1 MVRSAGNELREAMAQ
16 GMVVAP
22 GCYDA
27 LSARLI
33 EKHGFRAVDVTG
45 LGISLGYAGRPDM
58 HLLTLTELATVSAR
72 MADSVDIPVIMDG
85 EAGFG
90 DVHSVG
96 RAVHEFERAG
106 VAAIHIEDAGEK
118 RGLEKTGL
126 IPIREMVA
134 KIRAAKDAQQ
144 DPGFVL
150 IARTDAS
157 IVSADEVVKRAKIYA
172 EAGADVIFTVMHGAG
187 ILRNPVEARKMYEEL
202 PQRIKTPLMTNSPL
216 GTDIS
221 AGAAESYGYAILA
234 IPAVTVAAAGRAM
247 DDALRALAS
256 AELPAHFEQFP
267 PASLLE
273 LSELCGLSRMQALE
287 ERYYQDQ

>member
-1 MVRSAGNELREAMAQ
+1 MIRSAGTELRKAMQQ
-16 GMVVAP
+16 GMIVAP

-27 LSARLI
+27 LSARVI

-45 LGISLGYAGRPDM
+45 LGISVGYAGRPDM

-72 MADSVDIPVIMDG
+72 MADAVSIPVIMDA

-96 RAVHEFERAG
+96 RTVREFERAG

-118 RGLEKTGL
+118 SGLEKTGL

-144 DPGFVL
+144 DPAFVL

-157 IVSADEVVKRAKIYA
+157 IVSADEVVKRAEMYA
-172 EAGADVIFTVMHGAG
+172 EVGADIIFTVMHSSG
-187 ILRNPVEARKMYEEL
+187 ILRKPFEARKMYEEL

-216 GTDIS
+216 GMDIS
-221 AGAAESYGYAILA
+221 VRDAEAYGYAILA
-234 IPAVTVAAAGRAM
+234 LPAVTVAAAGQAI
-247 DDALRALAS
+247 DDAIRALA
-256 AELPAHFEQFP
+256 AGELQDHFKRRP

-273 LSELCGLSRMQALE
+273 LSELCGLSHMQDLE
-287 ERYYQDQ
+287 ARYHQD